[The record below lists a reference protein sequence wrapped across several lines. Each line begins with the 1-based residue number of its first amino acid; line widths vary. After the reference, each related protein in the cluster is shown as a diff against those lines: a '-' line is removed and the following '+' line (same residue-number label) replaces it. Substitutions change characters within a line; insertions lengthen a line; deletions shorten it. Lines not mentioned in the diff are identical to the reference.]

1 LGLFG
6 QYRRGHK
13 QRTGKTDEDYARNPH
28 LEYPLE
34 TSP

>member
-1 LGLFG
+1 LGLLG
-6 QYRRGHK
+6 QYRRGHEE
-13 QRTGKTDEDYARNPH
+13 RPCKTDEDYSRNPH